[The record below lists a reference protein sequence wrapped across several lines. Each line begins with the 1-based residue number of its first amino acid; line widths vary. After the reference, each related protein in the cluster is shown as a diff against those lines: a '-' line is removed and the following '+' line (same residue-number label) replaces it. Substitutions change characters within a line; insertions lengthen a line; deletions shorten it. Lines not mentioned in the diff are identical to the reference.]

1 MVNYLVT
8 YSLDASCIWTLC
20 SGLNPV
26 GKRVC
31 LEMFLITHSKI
42 CKIFISRG
50 LIELLKVGVG
60 WQRGIL

>member
-42 CKIFISRG
+42 FISRG
-50 LIELLKVGVG
+50 LIELLKVDRGVG